1 MYCNNCGGSLN
12 GFENYCPNCGKL
24 ISNTFLEDK
33 SINKSTEN
41 ARTVSIVLGGLS
53 LGGIFLVI
61 FAPVSLILSIIGLVL
76 GIKSNKYYKNTIGIV
91 LNSIGLFL
99 SFILTGVFALM
110 IYFVVDEINNGQ
122 DGYRKAIDR
131 YIEEHMG
138 ENDYSERF

>member
-1 MYCNNCGGSLN
+1 MYCNNCGGSIN
-12 GFENYCPNCGKL
+12 GFEKYCPNCGKL

-41 ARTVSIVLGGLS
+41 ARTASIVLGGLS

-61 FAPVSLILSIIGLVL
+61 FAPVSLILSIIGLIL

-99 SFILTGVFALM
+99 SFILTGIFALM

-122 DGYRKAIDR
+122 DDYRKVIDR
-131 YIEEHMG
+131 YIEEQMG